1 MVGVVVDSPSE
12 NKDRQMTVTSWNT
25 EKKIYKS
32 KRYKF
37 VLKANLE
44 CQGFPGQQ
52 VVEKVELLIIQGLLL
67 NGLGKPEVK

>member
-52 VVEKVELLIIQGLLL
+52 VVEKV
-67 NGLGKPEVK
+67 